1 MFGTLFVKECKQMMR
16 SLIYIIYL
24 LIMIVFLIGQL
35 GETQVIKEP
44 KPDQDYY
51 GVKESTD

>member
-35 GETQVIKEP
+35 GSHSLYLFHTEGNLAATQP
-44 KPDQDYY
+44 
-51 GVKESTD
+51 